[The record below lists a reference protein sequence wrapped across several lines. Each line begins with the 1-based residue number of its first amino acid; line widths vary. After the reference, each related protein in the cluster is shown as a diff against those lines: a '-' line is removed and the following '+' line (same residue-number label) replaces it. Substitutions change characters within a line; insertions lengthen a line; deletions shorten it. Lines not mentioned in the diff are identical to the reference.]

1 MFTHSCH
8 LELLSQNQK
17 SDYSRVSVEFFC
29 RLLRVAPAMAASI
42 FILNVTGQSAGDLS
56 T

>member
-17 SDYSRVSVEFFC
+17 SVYSRDSVGFLC

-42 FILNVTGQSAGDLS
+42 FILNVIGQSAGDLF